1 MTERHS
7 ILSDL
12 TKERVLVLDGSMGVM
27 IQRLSLSED
36 DFRGSRF
43 ADHPQALRG
52 NNDILCLSRPEAVA
66 DIHRQYLEAGADIIE
81 TNTFNSTTLSQREYG
96 TESLVRELNLAGA
109 RIART
114 EADRYSTPSRPR
126 FVAGSIGPTG
136 FAASLPTDINDPA
149 ARAVSFADLSDAFEE
164 QAGALIDGGV
174 DILLIETVFDSLNA
188 KAAIAGVRRALEQR
202 NVDIPLI
209 VSITISDVSGRLL
222 SGHTPRLFCLPWP
235 TPDLSPWASTAR
247 RGRPRSRHLSDAWL
261 PYRLSPRYSIPMP
274 ACPTRSGNMLRLP
287 KNSLPRYARS
297 CATA

>member
-114 EADRYSTPSRPR
+114 EADRYSTPL
-126 FVAGSIGPTG
+126 
-136 FAASLPTDINDPA
+136 SLIH
-149 ARAVSFADLSDAFEE
+149 
-164 QAGALIDGGV
+164 I
-174 DILLIETVFDSLNA
+174 
-188 KAAIAGVRRALEQR
+188 
-202 NVDIPLI
+202 
-209 VSITISDVSGRLL
+209 
-222 SGHTPRLFCLPWP
+222 
-235 TPDLSPWASTAR
+235 
-247 RGRPRSRHLSDAWL
+247 
-261 PYRLSPRYSIPMP
+261 
-274 ACPTRSGNMLRLP
+274 
-287 KNSLPRYARS
+287 
-297 CATA
+297 